1 MLLHRPAPA
10 ARRTVLL
17 ALTAAL
23 ALTGCAR
30 DREAGGPPPVAAPGT
45 SAPATTTGA
54 EAPATTRATATT
66 RTRTPVKASV
76 ADALDG
82 GNAYTVALLDTAM
95 PGEDGEPVGTDR
107 KRFTCG
113 GALIGPRHV
122 LTAAHC
128 VVTAEG
134 EEVLVDPVRSY
145 RVVAGRTAL
154 GDGGGQV
161 RRVTKVRTHPRYAD
175 GLTYDAAVLTLDKAV
190 TGIEPVGLIAAGD
203 TTTVRVGAP
212 GVLTGWGGTTPQRDG
227 GESFGIRDRM
237 KVATLPFVAGAA
249 CATAYTARAGQ
260 QVDPAIM
267 LCTSTSAR
275 IGHCLG
281 DSGGPL
287 VVQGDSGPVQVG
299 IVSFAAGCGDPRY
312 PSVYTRLANGS
323 IASFIRA
330 ATGG

>member
-1 MLLHRPAPA
+1 
-10 ARRTVLL
+10 
-17 ALTAAL
+17 
-23 ALTGCAR
+23 
-30 DREAGGPPPVAAPGT
+30 
-45 SAPATTTGA
+45 
-54 EAPATTRATATT
+54 
-66 RTRTPVKASV
+66 
-76 ADALDG
+76 
-82 GNAYTVALLDTAM
+82 
-95 PGEDGEPVGTDR
+95 
-107 KRFTCG
+107 
-113 GALIGPRHV
+113 
-122 LTAAHC
+122 
-128 VVTAEG
+128 
-134 EEVLVDPVRSY
+134 VRSY

-203 TTTVRVGAP
+203 TTTVQVGAP

-249 CATAYTARAGQ
+249 CATAYTARPGQ